1 MAFVAVVADVAYVA
15 LVTIVYHLW
24 ILAREH

>member
-15 LVTIVYHLW
+15 LVTNGYHTLTLAQVY
-24 ILAREH
+24 